1 MAIYSQLGTRSLR
14 LPGPADQ
21 SAGAAVAECPALLPE
36 PPPHL
41 SLWAVIYGE
50 VDPDGAASGLEFT
63 PEPPHPQPP
72 LGSLVV
78 GGMGHLSLISVFF
91 WCHFFL

>member
-1 MAIYSQLGTRSLR
+1 MAIDSQLRTRRLR

-21 SAGAAVAECPALLPE
+21 SAGTAAGECPALLPE

-41 SLWAVIYGE
+41 SLWPVVYGE
-50 VDPDGAASGLEFT
+50 VDPDGAAAGLEFT
-63 PEPPHPQPP
+63 PEPPHLQAL
-72 LGSLVV
+72 LGGLVA

-91 WCHFFL
+91 